1 MDEDQMRKNADLLV
15 EKLPGKKVPGKVRI
29 RCRYKNLVDFAKVYG
44 FEDPKYVGSEED
56 GIVAC
61 KAFANH
67 FTIKALYKL
76 LLGMKVEDYD
86 GEKRSFIL
94 DPGKLLHA
102 GNKYN
107 WENCVDIKDGD
118 KLKITAEWGKVW
130 LVEKNMIL
138 FAELLVTAK
147 NQDGELACKPT
158 VTAAV
163 RPGGY

>member
-1 MDEDQMRKNADLLV
+1 MDEEEMIENAELL
-15 EKLPGKKVPGKVRI
+15 KSALPGKKVPGKVRI
-29 RCRYKNLVDFAKVYG
+29 RCRYKNLVDFAKVFG
-44 FEDPKYVGSEED
+44 FEDPKYVGPEED

-76 LLGMKVEDYD
+76 LLGMKIEQD
-86 GEKRSFIL
+86 GKKRPFIL
-94 DPGKLLHA
+94 NPGKLLHA

-107 WENCVDIKDGD
+107 WDNCVDIKDGD
-118 KLKITAEWGKVW
+118 SLTITAEWGNVW

-147 NQDGELACKPT
+147 NQNDELVCRPT